1 MNGYKY
7 ILFDLDGTLTDPKE
21 GITRSV
27 AHALKCMGIE
37 APEDLD
43 ELCKFIG
50 PPLKDSFIRY
60 YGMSDADAQTAVSK
74 YREHFS
80 QGGLFENEV
89 YEGMRE
95 LLEILKSK
103 GKTLI
108 VATSKPQLFS
118 EMILEHFGLSQY
130 FDFVSGS
137 EFDGTRVE
145 KAEVIAHAIK
155 ECGIDK
161 SSAVMVGDRSYDV
174 VGAKANG
181 LPCIGVLYGYGSRE
195 ELEEAGADFIVATV
209 SELKDML
216 I

>member
-27 AHALKCMGIE
+27 AYALEKMGIE
-37 APEDLD
+37 APELD

-50 PPLKDSFIRY
+50 PPLKDSFMHF
-60 YGMSDADAQTAVSK
+60 YGMSETDAQTAVSK

-80 QGGLFENEV
+80 QGGLFQNVV
-89 YEGMRE
+89 YEGMPE
-95 LLEILKSK
+95 LLKSLKSQ

-108 VATSKPQLFS
+108 VATSKPQAFAKQ
-118 EMILEHFGLSQY
+118 ILDHFGLSQY
-130 FDFVSGS
+130 FEFVSGS
-137 EFDGTRVE
+137 EFDGTRVK
-145 KAEVIAHAIK
+145 KAEVIEHALR
-155 ECGIDK
+155 ECRIDDR

-174 VGAKANG
+174 IGAKENG
-181 LPCIGVLYGYGSRE
+181 LACIGVLYGYGSRE
-195 ELEEAGADFIVATV
+195 ELQEAGADHIVETI
-209 SELKDML
+209 SELKDLL